1 MSPSISVFEQ
11 ARQLAE
17 TAAAIR
23 QQWPV
28 RPRAGI
34 VLGSGFGTVS
44 DAVQVAA
51 EFLPNSL
58 PHYPVSTAI
67 GHRGRLLCGDF
78 AGQPVVVVDGRVHG
92 YEGHSALDVVF
103 PVRLLMQLGI
113 ECLCLTNAS
122 GGINPAYQPGDLVVL
137 EDHINLQWQNPLRGP
152 NLEEVGPRFPDM
164 SSPWDPALS
173 ATAFNAALA
182 LGLRVHRGVYLAM
195 SGPCYETA
203 AEYRMARGMG
213 ADLVGMSTVPEV
225 LAARHGG
232 VRVVGL
238 SIVSNVFRP
247 ESGSPTEAEDV
258 VQTVHQSAGPVK
270 DVLAAVLRSIAP

>member
-1 MSPSISVFEQ
+1 M
-11 ARQLAE
+11 
-17 TAAAIR
+17 IR

-34 VLGSGFGTVS
+34 VLGSGFGAVS
-44 DAVQVAA
+44 DAVRIAA
-51 EFLPNSL
+51 EFQPNSL
-58 PHYPVSTAI
+58 PHYPISTAT

-78 AGQPVVVVDGRVHG
+78 AGQPVVVMDGRVHG
-92 YEGHSALDVVF
+92 YEGHSALEVVF
-103 PVRLLMQLGI
+103 PVRLMMQLGI

-152 NLEEVGPRFPDM
+152 NREDIGPRFPDM
-164 SSPWDPALS
+164 SAPWDPVLS
-173 ATAFNAALA
+173 TTAFNAAQM
-182 LGLRVHRGVYLAM
+182 LGLRVHRGTYLAM

-203 AEYRMARGMG
+203 SEYRMARCMG

-232 VRVVGL
+232 IRVAGL
-238 SIVSNVFRP
+238 SIVSNVFRS
-247 ESGSPTEAEDV
+247 EGGSPTDAEDV
-258 VQTVHQSAGPVK
+258 VQTVHQSAGPVR